1 MGVVA
6 SALATVITYPIQVVQ
21 MNARHGHGL
30 GDLKGSAS
38 MIEVY
43 IYILRNFGVGYLYQG
58 LDAKLLQSVVTAGFM
73 FLGYEKLKALLFNL
87 LVAGGVKS

>member
-21 MNARHGHGL
+21 MNARVIKSRFFSYIFLKSGRQYRDFYLQHGHGL
-30 GDLKGSAS
+30 GDLKKNAS

-43 IYILRNFGVGYLYQG
+43 IYILR
-58 LDAKLLQSVVTAGFM
+58 
-73 FLGYEKLKALLFNL
+73 
-87 LVAGGVKS
+87 